1 MSTELEDGLKNLGFD
16 ITQGEPPAE
25 LNMET
30 PEVSPVPEDQQES
43 VIDLSGVFQQEQQTA
58 PEADSSESSLQT
70 ESTTEEPPQEVP
82 QVEEDSAEYTDA
94 ELESA
99 ITSFIGERL
108 GLNLESVDQLAQLL
122 NAQNSPSIDERVQ
135 AIADFVS
142 ETGRDPMDWFRYQSI
157 NSSEMDD
164 LTAVR
169 LQLQTDY
176 PNLSGEEVNLL
187 LNSKYKID
195 EDLYSEDEIKL
206 SKLQLKIDADKAKK
220 EIERLRESYKMP
232 ILQDSTNEIES
243 PITAEW
249 LGMMEAEANNIDS
262 LTFELGKDNNFEF
275 AISPEYRQ
283 QMIASNSR
291 LDEFFDQYVDNSGSW
306 NYEML
311 HAHRALI
318 DNIDEIAKS
327 LYNQG
332 LSDGRRQ
339 LVEKAANVNVSG
351 PKPSESN
358 NTGNIAKQLLDAFY
372 GDNNLSIK
380 L

>member
-58 PEADSSESSLQT
+58 PEADSSESSLQE

-122 NAQNSPSIDERVQ
+122 NAQNSPSIDERVK

-232 ILQDSTNEIES
+232 ILQNSTNEVES

-291 LDEFFDQYVDNSGSW
+291 LDEFFDQYVDNSGNW

-339 LVEKAANVNVSG
+339 LVEKAANVDVSG

>member
-70 ESTTEEPPQEVP
+70 KSTTEEPPQGVP

-122 NAQNSPSIDERVQ
+122 NAQNSPSIDERVK

>member
-58 PEADSSESSLQT
+58 PEADSSESSLQE

-122 NAQNSPSIDERVQ
+122 NAQNSPSIDERVK

-232 ILQDSTNEIES
+232 ILQNSTNEIES

-339 LVEKAANVNVSG
+339 LVEKAANVDVSG

>member
-58 PEADSSESSLQT
+58 PEADSSESSLQE

-122 NAQNSPSIDERVQ
+122 NAQNSPSIDERVK

-232 ILQDSTNEIES
+232 ILQNSTNEVES

-339 LVEKAANVNVSG
+339 LVEKAANVDVSG
-351 PKPSESN
+351 PKPSDSN

>member
-58 PEADSSESSLQT
+58 PEAGSSESSLQG
-70 ESTTEEPPQEVP
+70 ESTTEQPVA
-82 QVEEDSAEYTDA
+82 EEDSAEYTDA

-122 NAQNSPSIDERVQ
+122 NAQNSPSIDERVK

-232 ILQDSTNEIES
+232 ILQNSTNEVES

-291 LDEFFDQYVDNSGSW
+291 LDEFFDQYVDNSGNW

-339 LVEKAANVNVSG
+339 LVEKAANVDVSG

>member
-1 MSTELEDGLKNLGFD
+1 
-16 ITQGEPPAE
+16 
-25 LNMET
+25 
-30 PEVSPVPEDQQES
+30 
-43 VIDLSGVFQQEQQTA
+43 
-58 PEADSSESSLQT
+58 
-70 ESTTEEPPQEVP
+70 
-82 QVEEDSAEYTDA
+82 
-94 ELESA
+94 
-99 ITSFIGERL
+99 
-108 GLNLESVDQLAQLL
+108 
-122 NAQNSPSIDERVQ
+122 
-135 AIADFVS
+135 
-142 ETGRDPMDWFRYQSI
+142 
-157 NSSEMDD
+157 MDD

-232 ILQDSTNEIES
+232 ILQNSTNEVES

-339 LVEKAANVNVSG
+339 LVEKAANVDVSG

>member
-70 ESTTEEPPQEVP
+70 ESTTEELSQEVP

-122 NAQNSPSIDERVQ
+122 NAQNSPSIDERVK

>member
-70 ESTTEEPPQEVP
+70 KSTTEEPPQGVP

-122 NAQNSPSIDERVQ
+122 NAQNSPSIDERVK

-206 SKLQLKIDADKAKK
+206 SKLQLKIDGDKAKK

>member
-70 ESTTEEPPQEVP
+70 ESTTEEPLQEVP

>member
-58 PEADSSESSLQT
+58 PEADSSESSLQE

-122 NAQNSPSIDERVQ
+122 NAQNSPSIDERVK

-232 ILQDSTNEIES
+232 ILQNSTNEVES

-339 LVEKAANVNVSG
+339 LVEKAANVDVSG